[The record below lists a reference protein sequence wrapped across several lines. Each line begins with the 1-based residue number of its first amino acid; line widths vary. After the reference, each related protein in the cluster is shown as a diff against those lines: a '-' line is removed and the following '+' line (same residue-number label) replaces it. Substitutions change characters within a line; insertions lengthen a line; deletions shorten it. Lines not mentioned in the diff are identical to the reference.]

1 MTCTKGYVRT
11 GFNCVACEGGPD
23 QEGAIHAIAGLC
35 FVLFVIFSILFMK
48 AKEEEYE
55 DDKAGKKKKKKEK
68 KTEKETEKEMEKKK
82 ETLEKNKKRRKRQ
95 SGAGSRL
102 LGDQIM
108 IQRISGGSSSSD
120 SSGLYKN
127 DVQLL
132 QDRLKVV
139 FGWMQVFGSLCV
151 TYEDVPWPPMFESF
165 SVNVGVMVNLGKCC
179 CFSLSKCFL
188 HLYSYHCCSSQTSWA
203 CLDSRLAVSIC
214 LSSLNSY
221 CTC

>member
-1 MTCTKGYVRT
+1 
-11 GFNCVACEGGPD
+11 
-23 QEGAIHAIAGLC
+23 
-35 FVLFVIFSILFMK
+35 
-48 AKEEEYE
+48 
-55 DDKAGKKKKKKEK
+55 
-68 KTEKETEKEMEKKK
+68 MEKKK
-82 ETLEKNKKRRKRQ
+82 ETNSLNQQKTLEKKLERRKRQ
-95 SGAGSRL
+95 SDAGSRL

-108 IQRISGGSSSSD
+108 IQRVSGGTSSSD

-179 CFSLSKCFL
+179 CFG
-188 HLYSYHCCSSQTSWA
+188 
-203 CLDSRLAVSIC
+203 VSEC
-214 LSSLNSY
+214 
-221 CTC
+221 